1 MHKSRPQEAATAH
14 WPRHTPHCRQFTPH
28 HRNLWFHTHQCYT
41 VKPCSVAHMPLCCKS
56 FPDLIEVF
64 DACST
69 WNFGKRYSNW
79 RRTYLGIGTFAKGR
93 LNLVLMYWNMLL
105 HLYRSDAGG
114 IWSKSS
120 WSVISQ
126 GVNRQAAQQ
135 ADFSAQHQSRP
146 CIKHIYIEST

>member
-105 HLYRSDAGG
+105 HLYRSDASDQSLPDLRSAKESIG
-114 IWSKSS
+114 
-120 WSVISQ
+120 
-126 GVNRQAAQQ
+126 RQLNKQIFLHNTKAGPA
-135 ADFSAQHQSRP
+135 P
-146 CIKHIYIEST
+146 NIYISSQHK